1 MKHDQTKAQ
10 LRDCNDMRVICQHL
24 MPQTCKDLDHK
35 VLMEMSDVVTSLW
48 TGADKKQ
55 VYTYILFEL
64 TMIVAILFRL
74 YS

>member
-1 MKHDQTKAQ
+1 MKHDQTETQ
-10 LRDCNDMRVICQHL
+10 LRDCNDMRAICQHL

-55 VYTYILFEL
+55 VYIYILFDL
-64 TMIVAILFRL
+64 TIIVATLFRL